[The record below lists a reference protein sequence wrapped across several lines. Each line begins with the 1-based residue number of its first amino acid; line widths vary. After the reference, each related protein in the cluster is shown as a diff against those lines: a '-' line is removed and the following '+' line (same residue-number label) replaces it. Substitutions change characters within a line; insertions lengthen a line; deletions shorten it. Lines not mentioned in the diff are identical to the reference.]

1 MFTLVGRDVFWV
13 VPVIIIAARELVIS
27 MYRSVIGSKGV
38 SMPASRSAKYKT
50 LSQQL
55 AVGFALLPLTARRAT
70 WLWNSFLWAAVSL
83 AVYSGVQY
91 FLRARMAEPEGA
103 HAV

>member
-1 MFTLVGRDVFWV
+1 
-13 VPVIIIAARELVIS
+13 
-27 MYRSVIGSKGV
+27 
-38 SMPASRSAKYKT
+38 MPASRMAKYKT

-55 AVGFALLPLTARRAT
+55 AVGFALLPLTALAAT
-70 WLWNSFLWAAVSL
+70 WTWNAFLWAAVVL

-91 FLRARMAEPEGA
+91 FLRTRTAEPEGS